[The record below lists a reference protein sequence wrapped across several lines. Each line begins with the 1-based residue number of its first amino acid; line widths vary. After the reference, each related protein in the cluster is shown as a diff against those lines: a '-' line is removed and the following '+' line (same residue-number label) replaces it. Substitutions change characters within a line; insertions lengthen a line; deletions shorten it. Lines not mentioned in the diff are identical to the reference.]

1 MIKQPEPETRNVN
14 NLFYASEQRRID
26 KLNQKFFQ
34 NIELTEKENAVLV
47 WLCGWDDVIFNEM
60 INIFQKVRG

>member
-1 MIKQPEPETRNVN
+1 MGLMIKQPEPETRNVN

-34 NIELTEKENAVLV
+34 NIELTEKENPRHHFLICSS
-47 WLCGWDDVIFNEM
+47 WNTLQTEISL
-60 INIFQKVRG
+60 